1 MKQLLWVLFCLI
13 LISLG
18 YGLYHKTYVE
28 FAQGERII
36 GFSVLAG
43 TFLYLPLFLYHRW
56 KGKQLKDYTLSEEN
70 LKKMRGED

>member
-13 LISLG
+13 LISLS
-18 YGLYHKTYVE
+18 YGLYYKTYVE
-28 FAQGERII
+28 FTQGERII

-70 LKKMRGED
+70 LKKMRGEE

>member
-13 LISLG
+13 IISLG
-18 YGLYHKTYVE
+18 YGLYHKNYVE

-56 KGKQLKDYTLSEEN
+56 KGKQLKDYTISEEN
-70 LKKMRGED
+70 LKKKRRE